1 MQELDQYSV
10 TEAVLEQMSSTPNP
24 RLKAV
29 MEIVIRH
36 VHEILREADLTPDEL
51 FKGIQFLTEV
61 GQKCTPNRQEFM
73 ILSAVTGVESVVNV
87 LNDLRTAERG
97 TRTSIFGPFYVGE
110 SPHMKNGDTL
120 IPASARKGTR
130 QITLYGRVTDSS
142 GKPVENASVEVWQ
155 TDESGLYDVQQ
166 HDELDLRGR
175 FFTDAQGRYYLKTIP
190 PLGYSI
196 PQDGPTWVLV
206 RHLQHREGMRPA
218 HIHFRITAP
227 GYCDAITALYL
238 RTDEHIEDDAAFG
251 VTASLVRDIVDRD
264 PNSPIPDLPA
274 LNFDVTL
281 RSAEVTA
288 AAAV

>member
-110 SPHMKNGDTL
+110 SPLHEERRHADPGFRSQGHQADYAL
-120 IPASARKGTR
+120 R
-130 QITLYGRVTDSS
+130 QGHRLV
-142 GKPVENASVEVWQ
+142 GKA
-155 TDESGLYDVQQ
+155 D
-166 HDELDLRGR
+166 
-175 FFTDAQGRYYLKTIP
+175 
-190 PLGYSI
+190 
-196 PQDGPTWVLV
+196 
-206 RHLQHREGMRPA
+206 
-218 HIHFRITAP
+218 
-227 GYCDAITALYL
+227 
-238 RTDEHIEDDAAFG
+238 
-251 VTASLVRDIVDRD
+251 
-264 PNSPIPDLPA
+264 
-274 LNFDVTL
+274 
-281 RSAEVTA
+281 
-288 AAAV
+288 